1 MKYFVLILSQF
12 FTFTLIHAQG
22 NYIHTSGRHILGP
35 CGDTLLIQGVNYA
48 PYNWGYL
55 ADELRLDQIA
65 QNGANAVR
73 LVWYTSNNAAPV
85 YANLDALDSAITRC
99 TQLGMIAIVEL
110 HDFTCSN
117 DAAGLI
123 TGLTWWEQP
132 EVINLLDRN
141 RESVIVNISNESL
154 YFNWGSNPAQ
164 SLSTYFSTYST
175 IISNLRAHPEFK
187 FPLLIDAPDCGGS
200 SDAFVTAST
209 AANLIATDPE
219 QNLIFSTH
227 TYWYAQTNNDSSLIY
242 QRLANV
248 CNANIPLIAGE
259 VANSQDDTE
268 MCQYAL
274 NYSAVINSCNFLQMG
289 WLIWCWDRDGCPD
302 RQMSSDGNFAHLTTL
317 GNDILNNSNYGW
329 SAHPPQKSKY
339 LTTADCSLGNKAINN
354 SNFSVQISKI
364 TNQLNLSSTSTIQ
377 QIRLFDAQGKEF
389 PLLQNG
395 INTYYSNELIPGIYF
410 LNAQD
415 KKGNSFQQ
423 KFLVN

>member
-1 MKYFVLILSQF
+1 
-12 FTFTLIHAQG
+12 
-22 NYIHTSGRHILGP
+22 
-35 CGDTLLIQGVNYA
+35 
-48 PYNWGYL
+48 
-55 ADELRLDQIA
+55 
-65 QNGANAVR
+65 
-73 LVWYTSNNAAPV
+73 
-85 YANLDALDSAITRC
+85 
-99 TQLGMIAIVEL
+99 
-110 HDFTCSN
+110 
-117 DAAGLI
+117 
-123 TGLTWWEQP
+123 
-132 EVINLLDRN
+132 
-141 RESVIVNISNESL
+141 L
-154 YFNWGSNPAQ
+154 YYNWGSNPAQ

-227 TYWYAQTNNDSSLIY
+227 TYWYTQTNNDSSLIY

-248 CNANIPLIAGE
+248 INADIPLIAGE

-268 MCQYAL
+268 LCQYAL
-274 NYSAVINSCNFLQMG
+274 NYSAVINSCNSLQMG
-289 WLIWCWDRDGCPD
+289 WLIWCWDRDGCPE
-302 RQMSSDGNFAHLTTL
+302 RQMSSDDNFAHLTTL

-329 SAHPPQKSKY
+329 TNYPPQKSKY

-354 SNFSVQISKI
+354 SNFIVQISKI